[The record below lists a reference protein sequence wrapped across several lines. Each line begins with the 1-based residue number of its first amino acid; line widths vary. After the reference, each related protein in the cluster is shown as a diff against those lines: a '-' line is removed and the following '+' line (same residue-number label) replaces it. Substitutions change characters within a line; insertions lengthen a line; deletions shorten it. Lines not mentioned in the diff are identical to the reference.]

1 MNGEQ
6 MQEIKPLV
14 IRTQQGKIKDVCL
27 MNQKSYTKSIEQGR
41 LWFLHRDTGR
51 VLPYEGEHVLLD
63 IKSQRSWFEAV
74 TADSEGTSKNEMP
87 AATASPYAASVPDR
101 ASVAAGYS
109 AASGFNDAATFKA
122 DADFDEDSF
131 PAGLILSNL
140 EYIVRE
146 RLQTMP
152 EGSYTSHLFSSGPE
166 KIRKKTGEEAIELIL
181 ADTPEQM
188 LYEAADLVYHL
199 MVLLVSENLSF
210 DQVCA
215 ELQHRHLNG

>member
-74 TADSEGTSKNEMP
+74 VADSDGASKTDAQAVSAP
-87 AATASPYAASVPDR
+87 PYAASVPDR
-101 ASVAAGYS
+101 TPASAGSNAAAG
-109 AASGFNDAATFKA
+109 FNPGAEFS
-122 DADFDEDSF
+122 EDGF

-140 EYIVRE
+140 EYIIRE

-166 KIRKKTGEEAIELIL
+166 KIRKKTGEEAIELLL
-181 ADTPEQM
+181 ADTPEQI

>member
-6 MQEIKPLV
+6 IQEIKPLV
-14 IRTQQGKIKDVCL
+14 IRTQQGRIKDVCL
-27 MNQKSYTKSIEQGR
+27 MNQKSYTKSIEQSR

-74 TADSEGTSKNEMP
+74 VADSDGTSKNESQ
-87 AATASPYAASVPDR
+87 AASAQPYAASVPDTTP
-101 ASVAAGYS
+101 ASPGFNTAADFN
-109 AASGFNDAATFKA
+109 AASGINAA
-122 DADFDEDSF
+122 ADFNEDSF
-131 PAGLILSNL
+131 PAGFILSNL

-166 KIRKKTGEEAIELIL
+166 KIRKKTGEEAIELLL

-199 MVLLVSENLSF
+199 MVLLVSEDLSF

>member
-27 MNQKSYTKSIEQGR
+27 MNQKSYTKSIEQNR

-74 TADSEGTSKNEMP
+74 IADTDARPELEEHDKP
-87 AATASPYAASVPDR
+87 APSYAN
-101 ASVAAGYS
+101 
-109 AASGFNDAATFKA
+109 SGPAHTPA
-122 DADFDEDSF
+122 DTYFDGENF
-131 PAGLILSNL
+131 PGGLILTNL
-140 EYIVRE
+140 EYIIRE

-166 KIRKKTGEEAIELIL
+166 KIRKKTGEEAIELLL
-181 ADTPEQM
+181 ADTPERM

-199 MVLLVSENLSF
+199 MVLLVSEDLSF
-210 DQVCA
+210 DQVLA